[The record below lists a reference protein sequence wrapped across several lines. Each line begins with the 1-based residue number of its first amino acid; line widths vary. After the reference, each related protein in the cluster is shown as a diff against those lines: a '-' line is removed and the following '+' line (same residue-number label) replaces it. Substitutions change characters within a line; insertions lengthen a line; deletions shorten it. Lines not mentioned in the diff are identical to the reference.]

1 MLRESVP
8 EKGSRRVFLQKRG
21 VHHAVLGSQRLII
34 WILQREAGSLQ
45 TPQALELHHWGSG
58 FRTPWRFLPGAG
70 GVGLGFLGKTS
81 PWGTRSPWVPFP
93 IRGGG
98 QGLCPHRDPGI
109 AGSPDGNPAFDRQCP
124 QGLFPWEHRAVR
136 PVGSGAAAGS
146 RLAVTFGTRLRPHFW
161 SLVRVC
167 CTTEGVGGRCLVFRV
182 LLSQRPDLL
191 TRMGL

>member
-136 PVGSGAAAGS
+136 PVGSGGRCGLKAGS
-146 RLAVTFGTRLRPHFW
+146 HLWYPPSSPFLVLGPGVLHNGGSGRALLGVQGSAVSET
-161 SLVRVC
+161 
-167 CTTEGVGGRCLVFRV
+167 
-182 LLSQRPDLL
+182 
-191 TRMGL
+191 